1 MVKAVAEIDAAAKA
15 GNTSFPI
22 TDRESRTHLPYINAC
37 IKETLRMHPAVGML
51 LERHVPP
58 QGAVIC
64 GKHIPGG
71 TIVGIN
77 PWVVSY
83 DSSVFPEPERFE
95 PERWLEDVSG
105 KEKLAAME
113 RAFFAFGAGSRV
125 CMGRTLSEIE
135 MRKIVP
141 RILREFEMGFGNEGE
156 EWKVSTAWFT
166 PQKMPEV
173 WTRSR
178 SRSVARGS

>member
-1 MVKAVAEIDAAAKA
+1 MTKAVTEIDAAAKA
-15 GNTSFPI
+15 GHLSDPI

-37 IKETLRMHPAVGML
+37 IKEALRMHSAVGML

-58 QGAVIC
+58 HGAVIC
-64 GKHIPGG
+64 GKQILGG

-83 DSSVFPEPERFE
+83 DLAVFPEPESFE
-95 PERWLEDVSG
+95 PERWLVED
-105 KEKLAAME
+105 KEKLAMME
-113 RAFFAFGAGSRV
+113 RSFFTFGAGSRI
-125 CMGRTLSEIE
+125 CMGRQLSLIE

-141 RILREFEMGFGNEGE
+141 RILREFELGFERE
-156 EWKVSTAWFT
+156 DEVWEVSTAWFT

-173 WTRSR
+173 TMRR
-178 SRSVARGS
+178 RVDVG